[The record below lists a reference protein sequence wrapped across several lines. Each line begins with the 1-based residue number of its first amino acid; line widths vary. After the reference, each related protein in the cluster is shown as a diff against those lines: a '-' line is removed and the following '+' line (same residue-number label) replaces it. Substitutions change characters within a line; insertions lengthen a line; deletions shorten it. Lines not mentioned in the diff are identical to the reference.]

1 MGEEGGTPPRF
12 PPNLSPEL
20 KPEIPMIPLIPVL
33 PNQIEN
39 IDAEGNVRNLLK
51 NFTIMMEA
59 KVEVFVPLEI
69 ISDISIEAVVFG
81 DQVTQVPFELELNR
95 EPEKKDFYKIIYS
108 EKEIDID
115 KDGKIDTIIYSPE
128 YANSKLITDNY
139 VEIQGANITK
149 PGTYQ
154 KKIYVTVEAGI

>member
-1 MGEEGGTPPRF
+1 MGEEGGTPPLF